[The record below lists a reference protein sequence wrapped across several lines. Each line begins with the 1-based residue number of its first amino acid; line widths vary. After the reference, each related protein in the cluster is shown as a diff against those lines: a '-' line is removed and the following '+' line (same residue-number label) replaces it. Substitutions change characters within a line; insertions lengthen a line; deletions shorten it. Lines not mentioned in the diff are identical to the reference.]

1 MRLLK
6 LSRGIDFA
14 DHKSSVNSDKTYR
27 SFNLGKIENT
37 DISIWLEVTKST
49 NLNRL
54 NLRIRN
60 EGKESVSNLSLNVKT
75 SSQVIIINRGE
86 VFGTS
91 RKSEVIKILPSRKS
105 VNYSTMV
112 KIAEDLKPAQI
123 SVEVSKYL
131 KGNKTQSL
139 TADLTLTP

>member
-6 LSRGIDFA
+6 LSRGIDLINR
-14 DHKSSVNSDKTYR
+14 KSSIASDKTYR

-37 DISIWLEVTKST
+37 DISIWLEVTKSAD
-49 NLNRL
+49 LNRL

-75 SSQVIIINRGE
+75 SSQIVIVNRGE

-91 RKSEVIKILPSRKS
+91 KKREVIKILPSRKS

-112 KIAEDLKPAQI
+112 KIVEDLKPAQI
-123 SVEVSKYL
+123 SVEVSKNL
-131 KGNKTQSL
+131 KGNKTQTL

>member
-6 LSRGIDFA
+6 LSRGIDLTYL
-14 DHKSSVNSDKTYR
+14 KSSIASDKTYR

-37 DISIWLEVTKST
+37 DISIWLEVTKSAD
-49 NLNRL
+49 LNQL

-60 EGKESVSNLSLNVKT
+60 EGKEPVTNLSLNVKT

-86 VFGTS
+86 IFGTS
-91 RKSEVIKILPSRKS
+91 KKREVIKTLPSRKS

-112 KIAEDLKPAQI
+112 KIVEDLKPAQI
-123 SVEVSKYL
+123 SVEVLKNL

>member
-6 LSRGIDFA
+6 LSRGIDLINR
-14 DHKSSVNSDKTYR
+14 KSSIASDKTYR

-37 DISIWLEVTKST
+37 DISIWLEVTKSAD
-49 NLNRL
+49 LNQL

-60 EGKESVSNLSLNVKT
+60 EGKEPVTNLSLNVKT
-75 SSQVIIINRGE
+75 SSQIVIINRGE

-91 RKSEVIKILPSRKS
+91 KKREVIKILSSRKS
-105 VNYSTMV
+105 VNYSTLV

-123 SVEVSKYL
+123 SVEVSKNL

-139 TADLTLTP
+139 TADLTLTL

>member
-14 DHKSSVNSDKTYR
+14 NHKSSVASDKTYR

-37 DISIWLEVTKST
+37 DISIWLEVTKGASH
-49 NLNRL
+49 NQL

-75 SSQVIIINRGE
+75 SSQIVIINRGE

-91 RKSEVIKILPSRKS
+91 KKREVIKILPSRKS

-123 SVEVSKYL
+123 SVEVSKNL
-131 KGNKTQSL
+131 KGDQTQTL

>member
-1 MRLLK
+1 VRLLK

-14 DHKSSVNSDKTYR
+14 NHKSSVTSDKTYR

-37 DISIWLEVTKST
+37 DISIWLEVTKGASY
-49 NLNRL
+49 NQL

-75 SSQVIIINRGE
+75 SSQIVIINRGE

-91 RKSEVIKILPSRKS
+91 KKREVIKILPSRKS

-123 SVEVSKYL
+123 SVEVSKNL
-131 KGNKTQSL
+131 KGDQTQTL

>member
-6 LSRGIDFA
+6 LSRGIDLINR
-14 DHKSSVNSDKTYR
+14 KSSIASDKTYR

-37 DISIWLEVTKST
+37 DISIWLEVIKSA
-49 NLNRL
+49 NFNQL

-60 EGKESVSNLSLNVKT
+60 EGKEPVTNLSLNVKT
-75 SSQVIIINRGE
+75 SSQIVIINRGE
-86 VFGTS
+86 AFGTS
-91 RKSEVIKILPSRKS
+91 KKREVIKILPSRKS

-112 KIAEDLKPAQI
+112 KIGEDLKPACI
-123 SVEVSKYL
+123 SVELSKYL

>member
-1 MRLLK
+1 VRLLK

-14 DHKSSVNSDKTYR
+14 NHKSSVASDKTYR

-37 DISIWLEVTKST
+37 DISIWLEVTKGA
-49 NLNRL
+49 NLNQL

-75 SSQVIIINRGE
+75 SSQIVIINRGE
-86 VFGTS
+86 IFGTS
-91 RKSEVIKILPSRKS
+91 KKREVIKILPSRKS

-123 SVEVSKYL
+123 SVEVSKNL
-131 KGNKTQSL
+131 KGDQTQTL

>member
-6 LSRGIDFA
+6 LSRGIDLINRI
-14 DHKSSVNSDKTYR
+14 SSIAGDKTYR

-37 DISIWLEVTKST
+37 DISIWLEVIKSAD
-49 NLNRL
+49 LNQL

-60 EGKESVSNLSLNVKT
+60 EGKEPVTNLSLNVKT
-75 SSQVIIINRGE
+75 SSQIVIVNRGE

-91 RKSEVIKILPSRKS
+91 KKREVIKILPSRKS

-112 KIAEDLKPAQI
+112 KIVEDLKPAQI
-123 SVEVSKYL
+123 SVEVSKNL
-131 KGNKTQSL
+131 KGNKTQSF

>member
-1 MRLLK
+1 VRLLK
-6 LSRGIDFA
+6 LSRGIDLINR
-14 DHKSSVNSDKTYR
+14 KSSIASDKTYR

-37 DISIWLEVTKST
+37 DISIWLEVIKSA
-49 NLNRL
+49 NFNQL

-60 EGKESVSNLSLNVKT
+60 EGKEPVTNLSLNVKT
-75 SSQVIIINRGE
+75 SSQIVIINRGE
-86 VFGTS
+86 AFGTS
-91 RKSEVIKILPSRKS
+91 KKREVIKILPSRKS

-112 KIAEDLKPAQI
+112 KIGEDLKPACI
-123 SVEVSKYL
+123 SVELSKYL

>member
-1 MRLLK
+1 VRLLK

-37 DISIWLEVTKST
+37 DISIWLEVIKCA
-49 NLNRL
+49 NVNHL

-60 EGKESVSNLSLNVKT
+60 EGKEPVANLSLNVKT
-75 SSQVIIINRGE
+75 SSQIVIINRGE

-91 RKSEVIKILPSRKS
+91 RNREIIKTLPSRKS
-105 VNYSTMV
+105 MNYSTMV

-123 SVEVSKYL
+123 SVEVLKNF

>member
-1 MRLLK
+1 VRLLK

-75 SSQVIIINRGE
+75 SSQIVIINRGE

-91 RKSEVIKILPSRKS
+91 KKREVIKILPSRKS

-112 KIAEDLKPAQI
+112 KMGEDLKPACI
-123 SVEVSKYL
+123 SVELSKYL